1 MTGQIDAFTNY
12 RQAGVS
18 RFVQSAVVID
28 NEAEMRAQPLPAK
41 PTSSAVRSSGSIL
54 GGLTAERVTPTVE
67 VAEEFEEELEA
78 GDDFYHSLN
87 AKQLTDAWSEREV
100 ICGLYRP
107 EPSEDMV
114 DRAIKAAS
122 RADIVILD
130 WFLVGSSSVKAK
142 EIIVELIKGDL
153 ADRGRLRL
161 LSIYTSQPG
170 ITTIANEILDAVEAE
185 AELKGFLQVRGT
197 VLEGRNIRICILN
210 KPQTVGNSDVDKV
223 SEPDLPSRLLT
234 EFIHLTNGLLSSFS
248 LHSIAAVRRA
258 AHHIVTVFKE
268 GLDGAYIGHR
278 CAIGEPDDAR
288 ELAVDMVL
296 TQLRNVIAVDEMVD
310 GCMDEA
316 VLNAWVDQK
325 SGDGFSVSANLHA
338 PVAIVK
344 KLVLKGK
351 KAIAETKGTLVDDK
365 GAVVAKSTI
374 LPENVGALFYPSA
387 EAAWDNH
394 LEFARI
400 SSFKREAFGLTQLPR
415 GFKPT
420 LTLGSVIKIL
430 GPKNDA
436 EVAAYAGLVSEYYVC
451 MQPRCD
457 SVRLDGMTG
466 FPFQT
471 AEASTS
477 VFNMVVKERG
487 LSTGT
492 PLLVSG
498 KLSQVSIFKFAPDSK
513 TLLVQGVER
522 NGDYIFTDDHGREFV
537 WLGDVRDLKAQQ
549 DASAL
554 AASVHRVG
562 LDEHEWLRLA
572 INKNTKISFRPP
584 APVPAAAPAADP
596 ELGTVPM
603 VAVAVE
609 VAMVLAVE
617 ASPEDENEVHKN

>member
-1 MTGQIDAFTNY
+1 
-12 RQAGVS
+12 
-18 RFVQSAVVID
+18 VID
-28 NEAEMRAQPLPAK
+28 NEAEMRAQPLPTRPSGPA
-41 PTSSAVRSSGSIL
+41 ARASGSIL
-54 GGLTAERVTPTVE
+54 GGIVE
-67 VAEEFEEELEA
+67 AVSVALSEGTDEKVDA
-78 GDDFYHSLN
+78 GDEFSHTLN

-142 EIIVELIKGDL
+142 EIIVSLIKGDL
-153 ADRGRLRL
+153 ANRGRLRL

-170 ITTIANEILDAVEAE
+170 ISTIANEILEAVEAE
-185 AELKGFLQVRGT
+185 AELKGFLLVNGS

-210 KPQTVGNSDVDKV
+210 KPQTVGSSDVDKV
-223 SEPDLPSRLLT
+223 SEPDLPTRLLA

-258 AHHIVTVFKE
+258 AHHIVTVFRE
-268 GLDGAYIGHR
+268 GLDGAFIGHR
-278 CAIGEPDDAR
+278 CAIGEPDDSR
-288 ELAVDMVL
+288 ELAVDMVV

-316 VLNAWVDQK
+316 VLDAWVDQK
-325 SGDGFSVSANLHA
+325 ADNGFPVSTNLRA
-338 PVAIVK
+338 PVSVVK
-344 KLVLKGK
+344 ELVHKGK
-351 KAIAETKGTLVDDK
+351 KAIPDAKGALVDDK
-365 GAVVAKSTI
+365 GTVVAKSVV
-374 LPENVGALFYPSA
+374 LPENLGALFYPTA
-387 EAAWDNH
+387 EKAWESH

-436 EVAAYAGLVSEYYVC
+436 EKAAYAGLVSEYYVC

-457 SVRLDGMTG
+457 SVRLEGLTG

-471 AEASTS
+471 AQASAS
-477 VFNMVVKERG
+477 IFNLVVKERG
-487 LSTGT
+487 LNAGT
-492 PLLVSG
+492 TLLVSG
-498 KLSQVSIFKFAPDSK
+498 KLSQVSIFKFTPDAK
-513 TLLVQGVER
+513 TSLVQGEDR

-584 APVPAAAPAADP
+584 VPVPAPVV
-596 ELGTVPM
+596 E

-609 VAMVLAVE
+609 VEVAV
-617 ASPEDENEVHKN
+617 APTPAC